1 MIRREK
7 SSKSR
12 SSEYMLLWRLEQVF
26 GKALVER
33 AVQGNAKALDKIEKF
48 AWAGRKH
55 PALVKWVETKRL
67 ATTNQ

>member
-1 MIRREK
+1 MLRVDK

-12 SSEYMLLWRLEQVF
+12 TAEYMLLWRLEQVF
-26 GKALVER
+26 GKALVDR

-55 PALVKWVETKRL
+55 PALVKWVEAKR
-67 ATTNQ
+67 ASTNQ